1 MKKKLAFSVVT
12 IITAATSLARQGDDF
27 DRVRAV
33 IRQQMTEGQIP
44 SVAVA
49 VARNGRIIWEEA
61 FGWADRENLI
71 PATPHTSYSLAS
83 ISKSFTGTALMIL
96 RERGKADLD
105 RPIETIGGRPR
116 SRFEWAIRLM

>member
-71 PATPHTSYSLAS
+71 PATPTRVIRSL
-83 ISKSFTGTALMIL
+83 
-96 RERGKADLD
+96 
-105 RPIETIGGRPR
+105 R
-116 SRFEWAIRLM
+116 SLNRLPAPP